1 MRASYCLGFGWA
13 RNPDGHAW
21 GRCSLKQALH
31 NAENTLKSLNLLQLR
46 PLPGSTKPIPFVL
59 TGDEAFPLSKHMI
72 QPYPRRNL
80 TVEERIANF
89 RISRGRRI
97 SENIIGILGNRWR
110 CFRASFLLCPEKVEQ
125 ITMAVLTLHNWLRSD
140 NASRNIY
147 CPLTLIDSRED
158 MATGKLIPGLWRY
171 DIPLESLLPLQ
182 PASIHNS
189 ASEAKA
195 MHQELQGYSVMR
207 GMLPGNVKC
216 VAFRTQHFRRHFR
229 NKLLCLEISF

>member
-1 MRASYCLGFGWA
+1 MA
-13 RNPDGHAW
+13 
-21 GRCSLKQALH
+21 
-31 NAENTLKSLNLLQLR
+31 
-46 PLPGSTKPIPFVL
+46 
-59 TGDEAFPLSKHMI
+59 
-72 QPYPRRNL
+72 
-80 TVEERIANF
+80 
-89 RISRGRRI
+89 
-97 SENIIGILGNRWR
+97 II
-110 CFRASFLLCPEKVEQ
+110 
-125 ITMAVLTLHNWLRSD
+125 TLHNWLRSD

-158 MATGKLIPGLWRY
+158 MATGKLIPRLWRY

-195 MHQELQGYSVMR
+195 MHQELQGCSVMR

-216 VAFRTQHFRRHFR
+216 VAFRTHHFRRHFR